1 MINQKSEKLSLYSKL
16 VNHILLLYP
25 ILNTY
30 ALVGS
35 LSIARA
41 VLLSLVC
48 IFIFRIVT
56 KKQRPMLYA
65 PKKFNAYCK
74 FWFFSAVFSISF
86 IGISV
91 LSALPGIIY
100 STLFMLLF
108 FYEAD
113 FRYLLKWYKYYAIA
127 FIGFFFFQE
136 FLYMATGVR
145 VPGLIP
151 GLSLT
156 VTEEIGSD
164 RYMDM
169 ILYGYRSTSVF
180 SEPAHFAQWL
190 LPLLSIELMF
200 DKSKK
205 HFLFAG
211 AIVLALL
218 LLRSGNAMFGLAVV
232 LLCFLLYLF
241 FENKS
246 RYRFLILVA
255 FVLALVVGGAYYLKS
270 EAASDVLDRQG
281 ELQLTGDT
289 SDMMGQVRLYRGYFV
304 FAEYNFLEQ
313 MIGMS
318 DVPKLLNY
326 IKTSKVAMFFE
337 DHETYFNAIQSIL
350 LKTGY
355 IGLIIFIW
363 LCIDLSRRSNYA
375 GKAIVWSFFA
385 LSFVSGLFFIP
396 TMALYLV
403 LAYKLKLN
411 NEQKKYYVQDL
422 CD

>member
-1 MINQKSEKLSLYSKL
+1 MKNENSKKLSFYSKL

-30 ALVGS
+30 AVAGS
-35 LSIARA
+35 LSFARA
-41 VLLSLVC
+41 ILLALVG

-56 KKQRPMLYA
+56 KGQNPMLYA
-65 PKKFNAYCK
+65 PKKFNIYCK
-74 FWFFSAVFSISF
+74 FWFISAVFSVLYL
-86 IGISV
+86 GISV
-91 LSALPGIIY
+91 FGALPGIIY
-100 STLFMLLF
+100 STLFVLLF
-108 FYEAD
+108 FYEVD
-113 FRYLLKWYKYYAIA
+113 FYYLLRWYKFYAIA

-136 FLYMATGVR
+136 FLYMTTGVR
-145 VPGLIP
+145 VSGLIP
-151 GLSLT
+151 GLPLT

-169 ILYGYRSTSVF
+169 ILYGYRSTSFF

-205 HFLFAG
+205 HYLFAG
-211 AIVLALL
+211 AIVLSLL

-232 LLCFLLYLF
+232 FLCFLLYLF

-246 RYRFLILVA
+246 KNRFLILVA
-255 FVLALVVGGAYYLKS
+255 FVFALVVGGAYYLKS

-304 FAEYNFLEQ
+304 FAEYNLLEK
-313 MIGMS
+313 MFGMS

-326 IKTSKVAMFFE
+326 IKTSKVSMYFE
-337 DHETYFNAIQSIL
+337 EHETYFNAIQSIL

-355 IGLIIFIW
+355 IGLMIFIW
-363 LCIDLSRRSNYA
+363 LCLDLSRRSNYA
-375 GKAIVWSFFA
+375 GRAIIWSFFA
-385 LSFVSGLFFIP
+385 LSFVSGLFFTP
-396 TMALYLV
+396 TMALYMV
-403 LAYKLKLN
+403 LSYKLKLN
-411 NEQKKYYVQDL
+411 NEQKKKL
-422 CD
+422 CTKFM